1 MKLLLRLRQ
10 QSFFFSLK
18 FLVKIR
24 KVKDEIFTYPQHPLQ
39 TGIILSNE
47 ITESDYRF
55 KIKMF

>member
-1 MKLLLRLRQ
+1 
-10 QSFFFSLK
+10 
-18 FLVKIR
+18 LVKIW

-55 KIKMF
+55 KIKCFDQNFSVAFFVTMLGHEQ